1 MILADKIINLRKKNG
16 WSQEELAHKLG
27 VSRQSI
33 SKYEG
38 AQAVP
43 DLDKILKLSQI
54 FGVTTDYL
62 IKDEMEEEIYTGE
75 DSYEEDEPQYK
86 VTMEMASEFLQIR
99 KEAAKRIAFATW
111 LCVISPICL
120 IVLGA
125 ASEVEAFGIGEDFA
139 GGVGMCVMFILVGIA
154 VAIFVC
160 TDMKQKK
167 YELQRKCTI

>member
-120 IVLGA
+120 IVLGR
-125 ASEVEAFGIGEDFA
+125 SGSVWNRRRL
-139 GGVGMCVMFILVGIA
+139 CRWSWY
-154 VAIFVC
+154 VC
-160 TDMKQKK
+160 DVHTGWNCGCNFCMYR
-167 YELQRKCTI
+167 YETEEI